1 MVLYDNTI
9 NLSLFVILI
18 IKIQKPDTKEIPL
31 VRTNTQEAA
40 YTALYIFYFF
50 QNTHIQEEQRFC
62 AQRREM
68 AIRKS
73 IYKAHSLGFT
83 TTPKLVMNR

>member
-50 QNTHIQEEQRFC
+50 QHTHPSRAAFL
-62 AQRREM
+62 RSEM
-68 AIRKS
+68 RDVNKK
-73 IYKAHSLGFT
+73 IYL
-83 TTPKLVMNR
+83 